1 MPSIIPS
8 WVYSIFATIIVGTI
22 IVYGCSISTLN
33 IKNDAQNQQLVN
45 IDEYVATQ
53 TMNLVTSSTQNNQNI
68 TQFLNLPTQIG
79 NQPYWI
85 AIVNDSSNAWVESG
99 FGTTV
104 SYSQPHVCIPAQVA
118 ASGTFV
124 SYYGRPLWNA
134 PV

>member
-53 TMNLVTSSTQNNQNI
+53 TMNTSDI
-68 TQFLNLPTQIG
+68 LYPK
-79 NQPYWI
+79 
-85 AIVNDSSNAWVESG
+85 
-99 FGTTV
+99 
-104 SYSQPHVCIPAQVA
+104 
-118 ASGTFV
+118 
-124 SYYGRPLWNA
+124 
-134 PV
+134 